1 MVRRGVGITIE
12 RVSKRYRT
20 RDGDLL
26 ALEDVNLEVQPG
38 EFVALVGPSGC
49 GKSTLLLMVAGLIPA
64 TDGRIAI
71 DGRIRNG
78 PYTDVGIV
86 FQRDALLEWR
96 SVLGNVLLP
105 AEIKKIPRG
114 AATDRARE
122 LLRRVGLGGFED
134 RYPHEL
140 SGGMRQRVALC
151 RALIH
156 DPPLLLMDEPFAA
169 LDAFTREELGS
180 YVLRLWQ
187 DLRNTVIFVT
197 HAIEEAV
204 LLADRVVVM
213 SSRPGRVVESV
224 EVPLGRPRTPALRDE
239 GAFHSAVGRIRD
251 LFRGQGLLGS
261 TAGANGGEQE
271 RLGARA
277 G

>member
-1 MVRRGVGITIE
+1 MRGVGIAVE
-12 RVSKRYRT
+12 QVSKRYRT
-20 RDGDLL
+20 RDGEVL
-26 ALEDVNLEVQPG
+26 ALEDVSLEVRPG

-64 TDGRIAI
+64 SGGTIKINGQLQR
-71 DGRIRNG
+71 G

-96 SVLGNVLLP
+96 SVLSNVLLP
-105 AEIKKIPRG
+105 AEIKRMPRG
-114 AATDRARE
+114 VAGERGRE
-122 LLRRVGLGGFED
+122 LLRRVGLEGFED
-134 RYPHEL
+134 RYPYEL

-169 LDAFTREELGS
+169 LDAFTREELGA
-180 YVLRLWQ
+180 YLLRLWQ
-187 DLRNTVIFVT
+187 ELRNTVIFVT

-213 SSRPGRVVESV
+213 SSRPGRVIESV
-224 EVPLGRPRTPALRDE
+224 EVPLGRPRMPELREE
-239 GAFHSAVGRIRD
+239 GAFHSTVRKIRE

-261 TAGANGGEQE
+261 GERVGRGG
-271 RLGARA
+271 
-277 G
+277 